1 MEIGGNR
8 EKPPIV
14 SVEAVGGLKPGRNE
28 SALRSDGHWADGCV
42 EVQTSDVE
50 NGEEFI
56 ANWNLMFVK
65 KTSEHGTRVK
75 FFHW

>member
-28 SALRSDGHWADGCV
+28 SALRSDGH
-42 EVQTSDVE
+42 
-50 NGEEFI
+50 
-56 ANWNLMFVK
+56 
-65 KTSEHGTRVK
+65 
-75 FFHW
+75 